1 MTPTVLGKYEIR
13 GVLGRGAAGIV
24 YDAWDPVIARRV
36 AIKTVKLPTADDPET
51 EEEMGRFRREAQAA
65 GRLSHPNIVP
75 VFDYGETDEIAY
87 IVMEHVG
94 GGSLKRLMDEA
105 KQVPPADALRV
116 MEQLLSGLQFSHDR
130 GIVHRDIK
138 PANVMLSDEQTV
150 KITDFGIARIEG
162 SGATMVGT
170 LLGTPAYM
178 SPEQWRGE
186 TSIDARSDI
195 YAAGVLLY
203 HMLTGRRP
211 FEGGNQSAIMHQ
223 VLNGE
228 IDRPSAAVPGIS
240 PALDAVVLKAMARK
254 PEDRYQ
260 SASAFAAAMRQ
271 VLADGGSEPVL
282 DATLVR
288 PSRATTERPRPPAAS
303 VSSHAATP
311 ASRKPEQARSRR
323 MGAVIAGLV
332 AVTILGGGGAAWFLL
347 GSHQPAVIANQPAE
361 TSNAAPAPAQAET
374 DRRAAEQAPAAE
386 SRKPSDQAVVAP
398 PPAPA
403 IAPPP
408 APAIASPPAQVAT
421 VPTLHD
427 VLASMP
433 CAAVY
438 GSDSTDLLALRG
450 IVPQR
455 QYAALRSSFDQTA
468 AQNRSWDVLPVPAM
482 DFYCRVLDT
491 LRPALRTLGDRGGV
505 TASLLPSAS
514 NHSSQLDDNDPID
527 FNVNG
532 PDFASVLQVDYIDS
546 TGKVSHYMPRKAAP
560 AFAARHIKPDEHLRL
575 FDFLQGPAFRVGPP
589 AGTDLVV
596 IIASSEPLQEAHA
609 QDDDEPVA
617 TYVTELRAAVDS
629 ALRRGVRLS
638 VELLPV
644 VSVDTGAR

>member
-36 AIKTVKLPTADDPET
+36 AIKTVKLPSADDPET

-116 MEQLLSGLQFSHDR
+116 MEQLLSGLQFSHER

-186 TSIDARSDI
+186 ISIDARSDI

-211 FEGGNQSAIMHQ
+211 FEGSNQSAIMHQ
-223 VLNGE
+223 ALNGE
-228 IDRPSAAVPGIS
+228 IDRPSAVAPGIS
-240 PALDAVVLKAMARK
+240 PALDAVVLKAMARR

-271 VLADGGSEPVL
+271 AVADGGSDPVL
-282 DATLVR
+282 DATMVQ
-288 PSRATTERPRPPAAS
+288 PSRASTARPPPAVASASTRAAAS
-303 VSSHAATP
+303 AT
-311 ASRKPEQARSRR
+311 RRPEQAPPRR
-323 MGAVIAGLV
+323 TGAVIAGLA

-347 GSHQPAVIANQPAE
+347 GSHQPAVIANQEAE
-361 TSNAAPAPAQAET
+361 TAKEVAAPAAT
-374 DRRAAEQAPAAE
+374 DSRAAEPPATAAE
-386 SRKPSDQAVVAP
+386 PHKPADQAVVAP
-398 PPAPA
+398 ARAPE
-403 IAPPP
+403 IEP
-408 APAIASPPAQVAT
+408 PPAQVAA
-421 VPTLHD
+421 PPGLHE
-427 VLASMP
+427 VLASAP

-438 GSDSTDLLALRG
+438 GENSTDLLALRG
-450 IVPQR
+450 IVPQT

-468 AQNRSWDVLPVPAM
+468 AQSRSWDVLSFPAL
-482 DFYCRVLDT
+482 DIYCRVIDT
-491 LRPALRTLGDRGGV
+491 LRPALRGLGDRGGI

-514 NHSSQLDDNDPID
+514 NHSSQLVDNDPID
-527 FNVNG
+527 FNVSG
-532 PDFASVLQVDYIDS
+532 PNFASVLQVDYIDS

-560 AFAARHIKPDEHLRL
+560 AFAARRIKPDEHVRL

-609 QDDDEPVA
+609 LDDDEPVA
-617 TYVTELRAAVDS
+617 TYVTELRTAVDA

-644 VSVDTGAR
+644 VSVDTSAK

>member
-36 AIKTVKLPTADDPET
+36 AIKTVKLPSVDDPET

-105 KQVPPADALRV
+105 KQVAPADALRV

-211 FEGGNQSAIMHQ
+211 FEGSNQSAIMHQ

-228 IDRPSAAVPGIS
+228 IDRPSAVAPGIS
-240 PALDAVVLKAMARK
+240 PALDAVVLKAMARR

-260 SASAFAAAMRQ
+260 SASAFAAAMKQ
-271 VLADGGSEPVL
+271 ALADDGSEPAL
-282 DATLVR
+282 DATMVR
-288 PSRATTERPRPPAAS
+288 PSGASTERPPPVVAS
-303 VSSHAATP
+303 VSSHVATP
-311 ASRKPEQARSRR
+311 ATREPEPARPRR
-323 MGAVIAGLV
+323 MGAVIAGFAAV
-332 AVTILGGGGAAWFLL
+332 AILGGGGAAWFVL
-347 GSHQPAVIANQPAE
+347 GSHQPAVIANQEAE
-361 TSNAAPAPAQAET
+361 TAKAPAAATQAET
-374 DRRAAEQAPAAE
+374 DRRPAEPATAAPAE
-386 SRKPSDQAVVAP
+386 SREPSDQAVAAP

-403 IAPPP
+403 VAPPP
-408 APAIASPPAQVAT
+408 AQAATAPA
-421 VPTLHD
+421 LRD
-427 VLASMP
+427 VLASVP

-438 GSDSTDLLALRG
+438 GNDSTDLLALRG
-450 IVPQR
+450 IVPQT
-455 QYAALRSSFDQTA
+455 QYAALRSSFDRTA
-468 AQNRSWDVLPVPAM
+468 AQSRSWDVLPFPPM
-482 DFYCRVLDT
+482 DFYCRVIDT

-505 TASLLPSAS
+505 TASLVPSAS
-514 NHSSQLDDNDPID
+514 NHSSQLVDNDPID

-560 AFAARHIKPDEHLRL
+560 AFAARRIKPDEHIRL

-609 QDDDEPVA
+609 LDDDEPVA
-617 TYVTELRAAVDS
+617 TYVTELRAAVDA

-644 VSVDTGAR
+644 VSVDTDAK